1 MKATTAL
8 DLGLYVVT
16 DRALARGRSH
26 QEVAAAA
33 FAGGANVVQL
43 RDKTLEARELCEVAL
58 EIQPLAARAG
68 ALLIINDR
76 VDVALAVGAD
86 GVHVGQ
92 DDLPAAWA
100 RRLLGPE
107 KVLGVSVENGAQAE
121 QAEADGADYV
131 AIGPIYE
138 ARGTK
143 ADAGPPVG
151 LRAIAEVRRH
161 TRLPVVAIGGI
172 RPESVAEVV
181 GAGADALAIVS
192 AVVAA
197 DDVEAAARDLKRRID
212 EARVAAPRS
221 S

>member
-1 MKATTAL
+1 MKVKTAL

-16 DRALARGRSH
+16 DRALAKGRSH

-43 RDKTLEARELCEVAL
+43 RDKTLEARELCEVAQ
-58 EIQPLAARAG
+58 EIQAAAARAR

-100 RRLLGPE
+100 RRLLGPD

-121 QAEADGADYV
+121 RAEADGADYV

-151 LRAIAEVRRH
+151 LQAIAEVRRH

-172 RPESVAEVV
+172 KAENVAETL

-197 DDVEAAARDLKRRID
+197 EDVEAAARDLKRLIE
-212 EARVAAPRS
+212 EARG
-221 S
+221 

>member
-1 MKATTAL
+1 M
-8 DLGLYVVT
+8 
-16 DRALARGRSH
+16 
-26 QEVAAAA
+26 
-33 FAGGANVVQL
+33 
-43 RDKTLEARELCEVAL
+43 
-58 EIQPLAARAG
+58 
-68 ALLIINDR
+68 
-76 VDVALAVGAD
+76 
-86 GVHVGQ
+86 
-92 DDLPAAWA
+92 
-100 RRLLGPE
+100 
-107 KVLGVSVENGAQAE
+107 LGVSVENGTQAE

-197 DDVEAAARDLKRRID
+197 EDVEAAARDLKRRID